1 MELKWLE
8 DALALF
14 EEKSFSKAAKRRNVT
29 QPAFSRRIQNL
40 ENWLGSN
47 IVNRGTN
54 PVTILDGSYALEP
67 EIRSL
72 ARRFQELK
80 SIFRTANQNLQRLD
94 VASQHNLAASVFPQV
109 MEMVTS
115 ALPNTSFNLRA
126 GNLDDCIT
134 MCLKGETD
142 FLLAYK
148 MDHEKPSLPD
158 WIFEEVS
165 LGTDCLLPVC
175 SPALHQQLS
184 IALLSQ
190 IKPNANYLAYPETSF
205 LGRVVNEFCI
215 EHLETQFRPEYICEA
230 AFTTSLKELCI
241 RGLGL
246 SWLPMSL
253 IEQDIKSGALKV
265 LPPRLPS
272 VPMEISLHARRSNAG
287 AIELLRVLPSLGG
300 SFDFVY

>member
-1 MELKWLE
+1 MKWLE

-14 EEKSFSKAAKRRNVT
+14 EEKSFSKAAKRRNVS

-40 ENWLGSN
+40 ENWLGSS

-80 SIFRTANQNLQRLD
+80 SIFRTANQNLQRLN
-94 VASQHNLAASVFPQV
+94 VASQHNLAASVFPHI
-109 MEMVTS
+109 MEMITS
-115 ALPNTSFNLRA
+115 KTPNTSFNLKA

-142 FLLAYK
+142 FLLSYK
-148 MDHEKPSLPD
+148 MEHEKPSLPD

-165 LGTDCLLPVC
+165 LGHDSLVPVC
-175 SPALHQQLS
+175 DPGLYEKLS
-184 IALLSQ
+184 IAMLNQ
-190 IKPNANYLAYPETSF
+190 TKPIVHYLAYPETSF

-215 EHLETQFRPEYICEA
+215 EHIQSQFKAEYICEA
-230 AFTTSLKELCI
+230 AFTTSLKELCL
-241 RGLGL
+241 RGLGF

-253 IEQDIKSGALKV
+253 IVSEIKEGYLKV
-265 LPPRLPS
+265 LSVPLPS
-272 VPMEISLHARRSNAG
+272 VPMEITLHARRSNA
-287 AIELLRVLPSLGG
+287 AAMEMLRGLANSGDSLRF
-300 SFDFVY
+300 SY

>member
-47 IVNRGTN
+47 IVNRSTN
-54 PVTILDGSYALEP
+54 PVTILDGANALEP

-80 SIFRTANQNLQRLD
+80 SIFRTANQRLQRLN

-109 MEMVTS
+109 MEMITRTV
-115 ALPNTSFNLRA
+115 PNTSFNLRA

-134 MCLKGETD
+134 LCLKGEAD

-148 MDHEKPSLPD
+148 MNHEKPSLPD
-158 WIFEEVS
+158 WIFEEIS
-165 LGTDCLLPVC
+165 LGHDSLVPVC
-175 SPALHQQLS
+175 SPTLHEKLS
-184 IALLSQ
+184 IALSNQ
-190 IKPNANYLAYPETSF
+190 TKPIAHYLAYPETSF

-215 EHLETQFRPEYICEA
+215 EQLQMKLRAEHICEA

-241 RGLGL
+241 RGLGF

-265 LPPRLPS
+265 LPAQLPS

-287 AIELLRVLPSLGG
+287 AIELLRALPTLGR
-300 SFDFVY
+300 SFNFVC